1 MNCNRRDYY
10 GEKITDKFKNMIE
23 AFECDFDLAVEG
35 RYDLSDL
42 DEIIKDKSD
51 PRHEKMLTDI
61 DLLRELSFLLRNGKA
76 EILLTE

>member
-1 MNCNRRDYY
+1 MKT
-10 GEKITDKFKNMIE
+10 EKFNGMIE
-23 AFECDFDLAVEG
+23 AFECDFNLAVEG
-35 RYDLSDL
+35 GYDLSDL

-76 EILLTE
+76 EILLIE